1 MQTISRRELVLE
13 PLTAAHA
20 DVMFEVLSDPEIYR
34 YLDDNG
40 PPSAAHLRGLYTRW
54 EARQSADGSEIWLN
68 WMVRLTDQQPIGYV
82 QATVVA
88 SRTAWIAYVL
98 SSKYWG
104 HGYALL
110 ATGAMLDHLTA
121 AYGVERM
128 LASVEAA
135 NQRSIRL
142 LERLSF
148 RPATPREASSHDL
161 STTERLF
168 VR

>member
-1 MQTISRRELVLE
+1 MQTISRGGLVLE
-13 PLTAAHA
+13 PLTAAYA

-34 YLDDNG
+34 YLDDHE
-40 PPSAAHLRGLYTRW
+40 PPSAAHLRVLYTRR
-54 EARQSADGSEIWLN
+54 EARQSPDGGEIWLN
-68 WMVRLTDQQPIGYV
+68 WMVRLAGLQPIGYV

-88 SRTAWIAYVL
+88 PRTAWIAYVL
-98 SSKYWG
+98 SSRYWG
-104 HGYALL
+104 HGYAIL
-110 ATGAMLDHLTA
+110 ATGTMLDHLTA

-142 LERLSF
+142 LERLCF
-148 RPATPREASSHDL
+148 RPATTQEASSHDL